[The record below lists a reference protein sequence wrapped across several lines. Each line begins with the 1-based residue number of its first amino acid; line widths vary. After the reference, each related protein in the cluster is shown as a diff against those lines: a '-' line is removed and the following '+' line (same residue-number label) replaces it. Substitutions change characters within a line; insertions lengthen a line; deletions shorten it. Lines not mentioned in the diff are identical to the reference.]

1 MIILRL
7 ERDTPISTGGLIN
20 HALFPWQHQ
29 GQLELLV
36 LVCAHTRHLTA
47 LQDSGNQLLIKSVIK

>member
-1 MIILRL
+1 MILLRL
-7 ERDTPISTGGLIN
+7 ERDIPVSTGGLTN
-20 HALFPWQHQ
+20 QAVLLWQHQ

-47 LQDSGNQLLIKSVIK
+47 LQDSGNQLLIKSIIK